1 MVTTAEQPPR
11 TVPQAAEALNVKP
24 VTVRAWIAQGRLAHI
39 KLGRS
44 VRIPVSEIERLLRDG
59 YVAAAEAVSA

>member
-1 MVTTAEQPPR
+1 MALTAERPPR
-11 TVPQAAEALNVKP
+11 TVAEAAEDMNIAQ
-24 VTVRAWIAQGRLAHI
+24 VTVRAWIAQGRLGYI

-44 VRIPVSEIERLLRDG
+44 VRVPASEIERLLREG